1 MFIVLPVDCIT
12 LYCCHQRL
20 IKLQCEIS
28 EREQALQINIAQFII
43 LTQIEVLYKV
53 TCKVVFINLKHGATT
68 NVHPMYWL
76 TYYSSYVIYRNL
88 ARPPWSREGHL
99 FPSLPICAGP
109 HAEDVYRF
117 GSPESLGDETCRG
130 AECFRPRYDVLSTVT
145 RCGPYERASSL
156 PGAPSG
162 TNMCI
167 YLVPGTVLCSARYYF
182 VCAVNLLY
190 PPVALGPRYRARKR
204 RRAALC
210 AHVMRHPTSV
220 KQCQN
225 A

>member
-1 MFIVLPVDCIT
+1 MCILCIGSPIIAPT
-12 LYCCHQRL
+12 LSTGIWPDR
-20 IKLQCEIS
+20 
-28 EREQALQINIAQFII
+28 R
-43 LTQIEVLYKV
+43 
-53 TCKVVFINLKHGATT
+53 GAGRAI
-68 NVHPMYWL
+68 
-76 TYYSSYVIYRNL
+76 YSLVYLS
-88 ARPPWSREGHL
+88 
-99 FPSLPICAGP
+99 ICAGP

-145 RCGPYERASSL
+145 RCGPYGRASSL

-167 YLVPGTVLCSARYYF
+167 YLVPGTGLCIARYYF

-190 PPVALGPRYRARKR
+190 PPVALGPTYRARKR

-210 AHVMRHPTSV
+210 AHVMRRPTSV